1 MNTSVNNN
9 NIESKNGVNNSRK
22 QIKVGDKVRHNL
34 TGDRVATVTG
44 IRRVQGYKWEGEITV
59 YRLDFGESVKGP
71 FCTEMNGGEF
81 LREAFTPCTA

>member
-71 FCTEMNGGEF
+71 FGTEMNGGEF